1 MLEMADFSVGDVKE
15 LESMLEAAVVE
26 LAFVGANVDSLKQDT
41 SLKAS

>member
-1 MLEMADFSVGDVKE
+1 MADFLVGVVRK
-15 LESMLEAAVVE
+15 LESMLEATVAE